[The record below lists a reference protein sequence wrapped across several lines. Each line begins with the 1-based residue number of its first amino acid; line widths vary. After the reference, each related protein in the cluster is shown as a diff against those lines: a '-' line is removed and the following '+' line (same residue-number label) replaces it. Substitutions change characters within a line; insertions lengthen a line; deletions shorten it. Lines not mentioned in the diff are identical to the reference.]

1 MANFV
6 EVDTLNYSPL
16 VLNTFFVQKGLNVR
30 EMQTFQRL
38 LLYYLRQV
46 TAIFINISYYFHFF
60 YMPIKR
66 RAKCFVFMYYIKK
79 QPFKNEISQT
89 PSSVLHKSPSKISN
103 PFLSFKPVNC
113 IKLHSNRLRV
123 S

>member
-6 EVDTLNYSPL
+6 EVDTLNCNPL

-46 TAIFINISYYFHFF
+46 TDVI
-60 YMPIKR
+60 
-66 RAKCFVFMYYIKK
+66 
-79 QPFKNEISQT
+79 
-89 PSSVLHKSPSKISN
+89 
-103 PFLSFKPVNC
+103 
-113 IKLHSNRLRV
+113 
-123 S
+123 